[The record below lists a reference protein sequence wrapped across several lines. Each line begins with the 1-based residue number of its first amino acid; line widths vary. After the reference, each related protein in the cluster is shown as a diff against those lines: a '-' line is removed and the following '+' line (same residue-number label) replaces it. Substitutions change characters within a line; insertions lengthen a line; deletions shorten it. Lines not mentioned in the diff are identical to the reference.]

1 MPKTKR
7 KFIIESSSSSSKE
20 RKKTKSGESRRKN
33 RIIIKSTTSLKKKS
47 TSSSPKIRRKSIKKR
62 FIIESTTTSPDKKE
76 PLVNIT
82 VGNQKTDLKA
92 SPDNKIMAT
101 LPSGRLNEKFID
113 LMEQLSA
120 IMLKQGE
127 PFRARAYQKAQES
140 IMSSR
145 TIERIVRYW
154 INYYGETE

>member
-20 RKKTKSGESRRKN
+20 RKKTKSSESRRKN
-33 RIIIKSTTSLKKKS
+33 RIIIQSTT
-47 TSSSPKIRRKSIKKR
+47 TSSPKIRRKTIKKR

-92 SPDNKIMAT
+92 SPDNKTMAAI
-101 LPSGRLNEKFID
+101 PSGRLNEKFID
-113 LMEQLSA
+113 LMEQLSN

-140 IMSSR
+140 IMSFQDD
-145 TIERIVRYW
+145 IEIGRAHV
-154 INYYGETE
+154 